1 MTTNLTVL
9 VVGSTGM
16 LGFKI
21 VSALLA
27 KGNFAV
33 RAMVRSI
40 SNSNTEIHQKIEA
53 MKAKGAAIVEG
64 NLMQPET
71 LLPVCEGVDVVV
83 SAVGNND
90 VTVPGQKNLIDAA
103 KQQGVKRFIPSDYSV
118 DYRKLDYGDNDN
130 LDKRKEVFEYLQQS
144 GLEYTL
150 ILNGAFMDN
159 VGTPYMPQFDLEHQT
174 FRYWGD
180 GETALDFT
188 TTDDTAKYVA
198 EAVTDP
204 DLANMALEVAGDVL
218 SAKQLKAAYE
228 EVTGNPLA
236 EKPLGSVAELQA
248 WIAAKKPSASSPIEY
263 VPQQYEYTMVSG
275 KGKLDRIQNDRY
287 PQIKPLTVKQFL
299 SKENL

>member
-1 MTTNLTVL
+1 MTTKLTVL

-16 LGFKI
+16 LGSKI
-21 VSALLA
+21 VAALLD
-27 KGNFAV
+27 KGDVDV

-40 SNSNTEIHQKIEA
+40 NDSNAENRQKIEA
-53 MKAKGAAIVEG
+53 MQARGMAIIEG
-64 NLMQPET
+64 DLMQPET

-83 SAVGNND
+83 SAVGNNQ

-174 FRYWGD
+174 FQYWGD
-180 GETALDFT
+180 GETPLDFT

-204 DLANMALEVAGDVL
+204 DLANTALEVAGDVL
-218 SAKQLKAAYE
+218 TAKQLKAAYE
-228 EVTGNPLA
+228 EATGNQLA
-236 EKPLGSVAELQA
+236 EKPLGSVTELQA
-248 WIAAKKPSASSPIEY
+248 WIANKKPSASSPLEY

-287 PQIKPLTVKQFL
+287 PQIKPLTIKQFL
-299 SKENL
+299 SQGNS